1 MKLSAPTMPVFLIS
15 LIIAI
20 VVAVVH
26 YVPSINIPWV
36 SANSFLC
43 LAIAYIILLAGNVMK
58 GI

>member
-20 VVAVVH
+20 AVAVVH
-26 YVPSINIPWV
+26 FVPSINVPWV
-36 SANSFLC
+36 SKHAFES